1 MAERINN
8 IMREPVVS
16 AVDRLRET
24 EKRHKAGKL
33 DGACLLGIILLLI
46 VGLIALFTAS
56 YADSWRSYGDSTHF
70 IIRQGMFALVGLVL
84 MFVLSYVNY
93 RFILYWHKPIF
104 AVCAL
109 LLLVTPFIGTD
120 NNTFAKRWLKLP
132 VIGTF
137 QPSEL
142 MKIAIVLS
150 FAVLAAKDV
159 REGNRLRK
167 YRNLL
172 NPYGWMLGI
181 VVVLLYMEPHM
192 SATLIILGTAIVML
206 FIAGMPVG
214 IFVAGGAAGALGVW
228 AIWNEVIQI
237 KQLSHVRDRLINWL
251 DPFQNLQEGGWQA
264 ANSFIAIGSGG
275 FWGLGLGQGRQKHGS
290 LSEPANDFIFA
301 VWSEEMGFIGAV
313 LVILLFAFLIYR
325 GFYIAMNAR
334 DKEGCLLAAGITAK
348 LAIQVVVN
356 LFVVTGLFPVTG
368 AALPFFSY
376 GGTALLLQLCEMGIL
391 LNVSRYMRAEA
402 RESG

>member
-56 YADSWRSYGDSTHF
+56 YADSWRSRDNSTYF
-70 IIRQGMFALVGLVL
+70 IVRQGMFALVGLVL

-214 IFVAGGAAGALGVW
+214 IFVAGGLAGGVGVW
-228 AIWNEVIQI
+228 AIWNEVIQM
-237 KQLSHVRDRLINWL
+237 KQLSHVRDRLVNWL
-251 DPFQNLQEGGWQA
+251 DPFQDLLDGGWQA

-313 LVILLFAFLIYR
+313 LVI
-325 GFYIAMNAR
+325 
-334 DKEGCLLAAGITAK
+334 
-348 LAIQVVVN
+348 
-356 LFVVTGLFPVTG
+356 
-368 AALPFFSY
+368 
-376 GGTALLLQLCEMGIL
+376 
-391 LNVSRYMRAEA
+391 
-402 RESG
+402 

>member
-70 IIRQGMFALVGLVL
+70 IIRQGMFAVAGLVF

-120 NNTFAKRWLKLP
+120 NNTFATRWLRLP

-142 MKIAIVLS
+142 MKIAIILS

-159 REGNRLRK
+159 REGDRLRK

-172 NPYGWMLGI
+172 RPYGWMLGL
-181 VVVLLYMEPHM
+181 VVFLLYLEPHM
-192 SATLIILGTAIVML
+192 SATLIILGTAVVML
-206 FIAGMPVG
+206 YLAGMPVG
-214 IFVAGGAAGALGVW
+214 IFLAGGAAGVVGFL
-228 AIWNEVIQI
+228 AIWSEVIQLD
-237 KQLSHVRDRLINWL
+237 QLSHVRDRLVNWL
-251 DPFQNLQEGGWQA
+251 DPFQDLLHGGWQA

-275 FWGLGLGQGRQKHGS
+275 FWGLGLGQGRQKH
-290 LSEPANDFIFA
+290 LYLPEPQNDFVFA
-301 VWSEEMGFIGAV
+301 SWCEEMGFIGAL
-313 LVILLFAFLIYR
+313 LVVPLFAYLIYR
-325 GFYIAMNAR
+325 CYFIAFHAP
-334 DKEGCLLAAGITAK
+334 DKLVIYSFMMFRSPFFDQRSMGRPCLTA
-348 LAIQVVVN
+348 LGLSF
-356 LFVVTGLFPVTG
+356 LFVARADTPRDVQHDAHFAELHEQGG
-368 AALPFFSY
+368 AA
-376 GGTALLLQLCEMGIL
+376 
-391 LNVSRYMRAEA
+391 VAE
-402 RESG
+402 EGQ